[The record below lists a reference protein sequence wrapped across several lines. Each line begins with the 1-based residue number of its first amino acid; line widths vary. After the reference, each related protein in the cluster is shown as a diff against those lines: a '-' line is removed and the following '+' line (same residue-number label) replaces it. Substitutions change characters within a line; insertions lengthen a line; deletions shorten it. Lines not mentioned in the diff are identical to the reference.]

1 MEKFIEPL
9 YEGTPSTVVDTLP
22 ALMNSIKMI
31 HTIARYYNTTDRMTN
46 LFRKITNQMIINC
59 RTHINKTGASAR
71 MWDMDPTDL
80 VERLEVCLKLNEAYQ
95 EQYRLTKDKLMTTPK
110 GKQFDFSDQAIF
122 GKFDLFC
129 RRLIKL
135 IDMFSTIHQF
145 RALAAHKV
153 DGMEGLTQE
162 FTRIITSFR
171 AKAHDLL
178 AYDNNK
184 FDRDYVEFNVRR
196 NKKKRRKKLKRG
208 DFCFFFYFF
217 LYFFELFDL
226 TFFFTFFFLPSTFT
240 RFKFQSLKHLCKNL
254 LMHLLIPLLILN
266 NLLVY

>member
-208 DFCFFFYFF
+208 DFFFFF
-217 LYFFELFDL
+217 
-226 TFFFTFFFLPSTFT
+226 FFFLF
-240 RFKFQSLKHLCKNL
+240 FFIFFCAF
-254 LMHLLIPLLILN
+254 
-266 NLLVY
+266 

>member
-1 MEKFIEPL
+1 
-9 YEGTPSTVVDTLP
+9 
-22 ALMNSIKMI
+22 
-31 HTIARYYNTTDRMTN
+31 
-46 LFRKITNQMIINC
+46 
-59 RTHINKTGASAR
+59 
-71 MWDMDPTDL
+71 MWDMNPTDL

-110 GKQFDFSDQAIF
+110 GKQFDFSDQVIF

-184 FDRDYVEFNVRR
+184 FDRDYVEFNVSV
-196 NKKKRRKKLKRG
+196 
-208 DFCFFFYFF
+208 FFFI
-217 LYFFELFDL
+217 
-226 TFFFTFFFLPSTFT
+226 FFFFFFFLTFPSHLPLLPDIAYLF
-240 RFKFQSLKHLCKNL
+240 FLLFLLLFFSASLKTKQST
-254 LMHLLIPLLILN
+254 
-266 NLLVY
+266 